1 MKKSNITQILLL
13 IIGLLASYTLSIAA
27 QELPVDKETG
37 KITFTDVVQLE
48 NTTISPEQLYSIA
61 REWFAT
67 TFNSANDVLQM
78 DDKDLGK
85 LIGKANFGIDMT
97 AYQTDSHVD
106 FTISVFVK
114 EGRYKYT
121 ITDLEHVS
129 NQNGYSGGA
138 LEDDKPDC
146 GGMRMV
152 KKGWL
157 QVKEQTSE
165 KVALII
171 ADLKATMASSGNKE
185 SEEDW

>member
-1 MKKSNITQILLL
+1 MKRAFAFFLLSAIGILVSN
-13 IIGLLASYTLSIAA
+13 TLSLSA
-27 QELPVDKETG
+27 QELPVDQETG
-37 KITFTDVVQLE
+37 KITYTEVVQLE
-48 NTTISPEQLYSIA
+48 NSTASQEQLYSIA

-67 TFNSANDVLQM
+67 TFNSANNVLQM
-78 DDKDLGK
+78 DDKELGK

-129 NQNGYSGGA
+129 NQSGYSGGA

-152 KKGWL
+152 KKGWV

-165 KVALII
+165 KVPLII
-171 ADLKATMASSGNKE
+171 ADLKATMAGSGN
-185 SEEDW
+185 SEPDDDW